1 MVTIYLCWQQVIQIN
16 ENRAF
21 INILTYEMKTKFKIS
36 ILILIIGISNLT
48 FGQKIQKLP
57 NNELWEI
64 IELTINLP
72 ELQQYFHIE
81 SNPERI
87 PIKIK
92 EFGEIN
98 ASNLSGIK
106 KFGTEILVLK
116 NEEIK
121 RKEISDYLNVADWT
135 LVDNH
140 LRIQLNYLIEG
151 ITVNYIF
158 ERTDSK
164 WKIKSTELWEE

>member
-1 MVTIYLCWQQVIQIN
+1 
-16 ENRAF
+16 
-21 INILTYEMKTKFKIS
+21 MKTKFKTS
-36 ILILIIGISNLT
+36 LLILIIGISNLT

-57 NNELWEI
+57 NNELREI
-64 IELTINLP
+64 IELTLNLP

-81 SNPERI
+81 SHPERL

-92 EFGEIN
+92 EFGDIN
-98 ASNLSGIK
+98 ETNLNGIE
-106 KFGTEILVLK
+106 KFGIGILVFK

-121 RKEISDYLNVADWT
+121 RKKIPDYLNVADWT
-135 LVDNH
+135 LSDNH
-140 LRIQLNYLIEG
+140 LRVQLNYLIEG
-151 ITVNYIF
+151 ITINYMF